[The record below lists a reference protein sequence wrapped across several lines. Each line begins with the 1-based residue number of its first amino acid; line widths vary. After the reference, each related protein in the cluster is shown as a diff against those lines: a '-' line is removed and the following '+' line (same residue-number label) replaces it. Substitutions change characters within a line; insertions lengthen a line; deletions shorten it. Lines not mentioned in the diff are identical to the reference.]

1 MWLAAA
7 FLSFEVN
14 VMSCVGVFKHESHAK
29 GLFFSDILESF
40 FKIIIIKK
48 TSNFLFNWKT
58 VQSFIFVDLFSVLKS
73 CVIFHYIES
82 AGVVWFQKRCIQ
94 LLQKREAAWVLGHL
108 PPARSCILV
117 KKWSSLPE
125 PWVLLCKLHQYTLF
139 CQCCSDFILGLS

>member
-14 VMSCVGVFKHESHAK
+14 VMSCVGVFRHESHAK
-29 GLFFSDILESF
+29 GLFFSDTLESF
-40 FKIIIIKK
+40 FSIIIKK
-48 TSNFLFNWKT
+48 TPPTSFSIEK
-58 VQSFIFVDLFSVLKS
+58 QCSFIFVALFAVLES
-73 CVIFHYIES
+73 SVIFHYIER